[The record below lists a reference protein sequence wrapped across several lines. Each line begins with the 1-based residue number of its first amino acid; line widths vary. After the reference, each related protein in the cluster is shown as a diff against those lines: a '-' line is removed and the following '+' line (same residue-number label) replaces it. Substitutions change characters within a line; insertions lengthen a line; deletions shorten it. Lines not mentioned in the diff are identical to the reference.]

1 MSQSPLTADRNLGR
15 PSREF
20 VLDTDI
26 GTDVDDLLALSMIFG
41 SPELDVVGVT
51 TVYGDVELRAR
62 IVAATYHAA
71 GLTPPPIAAGNAETQ
86 SGRPVWW
93 PGHEGSTIADL
104 DDHVFDSALSAIDLL
119 AASATVVAIGPLTNA
134 AAVTRQPGHRV
145 SQVVIMGGD
154 FRREIVEHN
163 IKCDIDAARSLFAA
177 GVPVLAVGLEQ
188 TERVRLGSDVLARI
202 GAAGPL
208 GAMVAAEMTRFWAFA
223 EQDYNVPHDPIA
235 VLTLARPDLFE
246 IAAGTVTVTPEGRTF
261 FEPDP
266 DGLHSI
272 VTDMDVDAVGT
283 AIVDRILAAADA
295 STETASIDTTVGPRA
310 SASTPT

>member
-1 MSQSPLTADRNLGR
+1 MSQSLLTADRSSGR

-20 VLDTDI
+20 ALDTDI

-41 SPELDVVGVT
+41 SPELHVTGVT

-62 IVAATYHAA
+62 IVAATYRAA
-71 GLTPPPIAAGNAETQ
+71 GLTPPPIAAGHAETQ

-104 DDHVFDSALSAIDLL
+104 DHHEFESAVSAIDLL
-119 AASATVVAIGPLTNA
+119 AASSTLVAIGPLTDA
-134 AAVTRQPGHRV
+134 AAATTQAGHRV
-145 SQVVIMGGD
+145 TQVVIMGGD
-154 FRREIVEHN
+154 FRRDIVEHN
-163 IKCDIDAARSLFAA
+163 IKCDIAAARSLFGS

-188 TERVRLGSDVLARI
+188 TERVRLGSDELARI

-208 GAMVAAEMTRFWAFA
+208 GAMVAAEMARFWAFA

-246 IAAGTVTVTPEGRTF
+246 IAVGTVTVTPEGRTLF
-261 FEPDP
+261 RHDS
-266 DGLHSI
+266 DGIHSI
-272 VTDMDVDAVGT
+272 VTDMDVDAV
-283 AIVDRILAAADA
+283 AAEINDRILTAAD
-295 STETASIDTTVGPRA
+295 SSA
-310 SASTPT
+310 SASTPI